1 MIISMDQVQVVV
13 LNPDNTESTYSY
25 KQLRGKIQKKFL
37 NNLVY
42 DNQQERLHIDD
53 QVSIDDGP
61 FKGNSGVVRCLWK
74 NFIYVY
80 CSNIITH
87 SHMVVCKSREVSIIG
102 IHHDNS
108 EVVIQTRQKQSNDI
122 GRYVTILHGP
132 NKGLRGTIRST
143 TNDTVTV
150 QLMARKFFVTLKK
163 KDILFCDDGISCVSF
178 RYVCRYGKYGSRNQ
192 SVVL

>member
-122 GRYVTILHGP
+122 GRYVTILHGV

-143 TNDTVTV
+143 TSIGFSLCPRNGIYRWYSHSSADG
-150 QLMARKFFVTLKK
+150 KK
-163 KDILFCDDGISCVSF
+163 VLCYTEEG
-178 RYVCRYGKYGSRNQ
+178 RYSLLWRWYFLCFLS
-192 SVVL
+192 LCL